1 MMNHS
6 SVKIS
11 SGDLCRPT
19 RACANSYLEY
29 INFANARASERVVK
43 RDDVLVFI
51 CWTAWRAE
59 EPANYAQFI
68 TSDGE
73 ILSLRAG
80 EFEVI

>member
-6 SVKIS
+6 SVKILP
-11 SGDLCRPT
+11 GDLCRPT
-19 RACANSYLEY
+19 RACASSNLQY
-29 INFANARASERVVK
+29 INFASATASERVVK

-51 CWTAWRAE
+51 CWRAWRVDQ
-59 EPANYAQFI
+59 PANYAQFI
-68 TSDGE
+68 TPDGE

>member
-6 SVKIS
+6 SVKIL

-19 RACANSYLEY
+19 RACANSNLQY
-29 INFANARASERVVK
+29 INFASTRASERVVK
-43 RDDVLVFI
+43 RDDVLVFV
-51 CWTAWRAE
+51 CWTAWRIDQ
-59 EPANYAQFI
+59 PANYAQFI
-68 TSDGE
+68 TPDGE